1 MGVCLGVDS
10 MEGSRGA
17 LGVEGGQESRC
28 SLFCLGR
35 LLYHLKLVYVQEV
48 MRRALEGKL
57 HSWRSPRV
65 EAGWDHLRK
74 LRTVTDAIE
83 MRQHLDRHQKQVS
96 SNRGCRK
103 KRVSQSDTCESDCV
117 MGELGE
123 LASVRFQNTSG
134 DI

>member
-1 MGVCLGVDS
+1 MCLGVDS
-10 MEGSRGA
+10 REGSRGA
-17 LGVEGGQESRC
+17 LGVEGGHESRC

-83 MRQHLDRHQKQVS
+83 MRQHLNRHQKQVS
-96 SNRGCRK
+96 NNRGCRK
-103 KRVSQSDTCESDCV
+103 RGCRKQRDTCESEGV

-123 LASVRFQNTSG
+123 LASVRFQNY
-134 DI
+134 IR